1 MRSVA
6 VLAFLLSAFA
16 GCLGV
21 DSPDGALRC
30 SEVAQRACPEGFYC
44 LASDNTCWRFG
55 HFPDMGVIV
64 PPMVGPQPDFSFPV
78 GEDMTAPLDGGTDA
92 LPPDDLLQ
100 TD

>member
-6 VLAFLLSAFA
+6 VLAFLVFAFA

-21 DSPDGALRC
+21 DSPDGSLRC
-30 SEVAQRACPEGFYC
+30 SDVAQRPCPEGFYC

-55 HFPDMGVIV
+55 HFPDMGVV
-64 PPMVGPQPDFSFPV
+64 TPPNVGPALDFSFPV
-78 GEDMTAPLDGGTDA
+78 ENDMTATLDGGA
-92 LPPDDLLQ
+92 DDLLQ

>member
-6 VLAFLLSAFA
+6 VLAFLLLAFA

-30 SEVAQRACPEGFYC
+30 SDVPQRACPEGFYC
-44 LASDNTCWRFG
+44 LASNNTCWRFG

-64 PPMVGPQPDFSFPV
+64 PPMVGPQSDFSFPV
-78 GEDMTAPLDGGTDA
+78 EDMSMALDGGT
-92 LPPDDLLQ
+92 DDLLQ